1 MYIYTCIGVIVFFAI
16 LYVVKNYKKYCNT
29 TENSVIIDPDEEIG
43 GINYNQWT
51 STEIKYIYWTGDYS
65 STYLLCMLLL
75 LKNYSVQPIYIMR
88 DNYTLDENKEL
99 GKGTDKGL
107 DKEIDIMKN
116 IRYTLLKNNSHLATK
131 LMPTLY
137 VSSIKKNWQIT
148 KQLSKL
154 HEKLSYYNKSIKE
167 SDRIARFSQDFKFP
181 ISIGLDKSSS
191 ALHEAISGNIIEV
204 GTLECRINN
213 KLDIRHSELYVFDNL
228 RYPIIHLSKKEMKD
242 IASRNNFYYLLN
254 MTDIR

>member
-1 MYIYTCIGVIVFFAI
+1 MYIYTCIGVIVWFAI
-16 LYVVKNYKKYCNT
+16 LYVVNNYKKYCNT

-88 DNYTLDENKEL
+88 DNHTLD
-99 GKGTDKGL
+99 KGTSKEIEIGL

-116 IRYTLLKNNSHLATK
+116 IRYTLLQNNSHLATK

-228 RYPIIHLSKKEMKD
+228 RYPIIHLSKKL
-242 IASRNNFYYLLN
+242 ISYVCI
-254 MTDIR
+254 T

>member
-1 MYIYTCIGVIVFFAI
+1 MYIYTFIGVIIFFAI

-29 TENSVIIDPDEEIG
+29 TENHVIIDPDEAIE
-43 GINYNQWT
+43 GINYNQWNP
-51 STEIKYIYWTGDYS
+51 TEIKYIFWTGDYS

-75 LKNYSVQPIYIMR
+75 LKNYSVQPIYIMN
-88 DNYTLDENKEL
+88 DNNNTLEQN
-99 GKGTDKGL
+99 KGL

-116 IRYTLLKNNSHLATK
+116 IRHTLLQNNSHLVTK

-167 SDRIARFSQDFKFP
+167 YDRIARFSQDFKYP
-181 ISIGLDKSSS
+181 ICIGLDKYNS
-191 ALHEAISGNIIEV
+191 ALNEAISGNIIEV
-204 GTLECRINN
+204 GTLECRITN
-213 KLDIRHSELYVFDNL
+213 KLDITHSELYVFDNL

-242 IASRNNFYYLLN
+242 VASRNNFYYLLN
-254 MTDIR
+254 MTNDRQN